1 MDPMTR
7 SGYGFCEGLLGVIS
21 TSSIP
26 SPSTRLLMGT
36 DYPFPVADF
45 DPLKT
50 VEGIPGFAEDEPTAF
65 GEAR

>member
-1 MDPMTR
+1 
-7 SGYGFCEGLLGVIS
+7 
-21 TSSIP
+21 
-26 SPSTRLLMGT
+26 MGT

-50 VEGIPGFAEDEPTAF
+50 VEGIPGHVEDEPTAF